1 MSRRLAREL
10 VFKTLFQIDL
20 GRIPWQEA
28 VENILSE
35 YGEGLPARERFFI
48 TRMVQ
53 GVTGL
58 RREIDDLLSR
68 FSSEWTLNRMA
79 ATDRSI
85 LRLALYE
92 ILHREDIP
100 VEVSV
105 NEAVELAKK
114 YGEEDSGRFVNGILG
129 ALIKEFKQTGAL
141 KKADGT
147 ANGMEP
153 VVEEETQERDL

>member
-10 VFKTLFQIDL
+10 AFKTLFQIDL
-20 GRIPWQEA
+20 GRIPWQDA
-28 VENILSE
+28 VNNILAE
-35 YGEGLPARERFFI
+35 YGEGLPAKGRSFVTGLVE
-48 TRMVQ
+48 
-53 GVTGL
+53 GVTGSC
-58 RREIDDLLSR
+58 RELDDLLSR

-92 ILHREDIP
+92 ILYREDIP

-105 NEAVELAKK
+105 NEAVELAKR

-129 ALIKEFKQTGAL
+129 AVVKELKRTGAL
-141 KKADGT
+141 KKADKS
-147 ANGMEP
+147 
-153 VVEEETQERDL
+153 VQEEEPASGEGAQVQD

>member
-10 VFKTLFQIDL
+10 AFKTLFQIDL
-20 GRIPWQEA
+20 GRIPWQDA
-28 VENILSE
+28 VNNILAE
-35 YGEGLPARERFFI
+35 YGEGLPAKGRSFVTGLVE
-48 TRMVQ
+48 
-53 GVTGL
+53 GVTGSC
-58 RREIDDLLSR
+58 RELDDLLSR

-85 LRLALYE
+85 LRLPLYE
-92 ILHREDIP
+92 LLYREDIP

-129 ALIKEFKQTGAL
+129 AVVKELKRTGAL
-141 KKADGT
+141 KKADHPAG
-147 ANGMEP
+147 GEEP
-153 VVEEETQERDL
+153 VAGEGTKGRDC

>member
-10 VFKTLFQIDL
+10 VFKILFQIDL
-20 GRIPWQEA
+20 GRIPWRDA
-28 VENILSE
+28 VNYTLPE
-35 YGEGLPARERFFI
+35 YGQGLSAGEESFI
-48 TRMVQ
+48 TGLVE
-53 GVTGL
+53 GVTNAC
-58 RREIDDLLSR
+58 REIDELLSR

-92 ILHREDIP
+92 ILYREDIP

-129 ALIKEFKQTGAL
+129 ALIKELKQTGAL
-141 KKADGT
+141 KKADGSVH
-147 ANGMEP
+147 GEEP
-153 VVEEETQERDL
+153 AGEGGQTGIEE

>member
-10 VFKTLFQIDL
+10 VFKILFQIDL

-28 VENILSE
+28 VDYALPE
-35 YGEGLPARERFFI
+35 YGQGLSAGEHSFI
-48 TRMVQ
+48 TGLVQ
-53 GVTGL
+53 GVTSSC
-58 RREIDDLLSR
+58 RELDDLLSR

-92 ILHREDIP
+92 ILYREDIP

-129 ALIKEFKQTGAL
+129 ALIKELDHNGAL
-141 KKADGT
+141 KKTGDSTDGE
-147 ANGMEP
+147 EP
-153 VVEEETQERDL
+153 LTGEGTKRRDS

>member
-1 MSRRLAREL
+1 MNTSSPNM
-10 VFKTLFQIDL
+10 
-20 GRIPWQEA
+20 GRIYRQKSA
-28 VENILSE
+28 LCQ
-35 YGEGLPARERFFI
+35 RFGA
-48 TRMVQ
+48 
-53 GVTGL
+53 GVTGSC
-58 RREIDDLLSR
+58 RELDDLLSR

-92 ILHREDIP
+92 LLYREDIP

-129 ALIKEFKQTGAL
+129 AVVKELKRTG
-141 KKADGT
+141 
-147 ANGMEP
+147 
-153 VVEEETQERDL
+153 R